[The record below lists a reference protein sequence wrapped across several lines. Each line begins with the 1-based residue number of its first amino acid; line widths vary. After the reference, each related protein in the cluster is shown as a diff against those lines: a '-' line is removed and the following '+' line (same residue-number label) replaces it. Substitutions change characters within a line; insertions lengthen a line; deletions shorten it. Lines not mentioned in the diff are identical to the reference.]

1 MPAHPSRPLQR
12 HVLVLA
18 SAAWCA
24 LMAGCSSL
32 DSASNRIAGLIT
44 PYKVEI
50 IQGNFVSREQAA
62 LLTPG
67 MDRAQVR
74 DILGTPLMAS
84 VFHQDRWDY
93 VFTLKRAGTA
103 PQSRKFTVFFKGD
116 ALERFEGGDLPSEA
130 EFVSQLDS
138 RRKLGKVPPLE
149 ATEEELKKFQASAK
163 SAPAGSAK
171 PAATEPAPTSY
182 PPLEG
187 PAR

>member
-1 MPAHPSRPLQR
+1 MPAHPSRPLLR
-12 HVLVLA
+12 PVLVLA

-32 DSASNRIAGLIT
+32 DSASNRVAGLVT
-44 PYKVEI
+44 PYKIEI

-103 PQSRKFTVFFKGD
+103 PQMRKFTVYFKGE
-116 ALERFEGGDLPSEA
+116 ALDRVDGADLPSEA

-163 SAPAGSAK
+163 PASSGTASPANTAPAA
-171 PAATEPAPTSY
+171 TSY

-187 PAR
+187 SAQ